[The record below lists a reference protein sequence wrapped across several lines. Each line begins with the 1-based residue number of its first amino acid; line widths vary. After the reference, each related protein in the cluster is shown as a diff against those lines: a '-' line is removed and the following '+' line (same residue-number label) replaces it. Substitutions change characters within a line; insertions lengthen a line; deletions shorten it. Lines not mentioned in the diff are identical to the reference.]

1 MIWQT
6 LIAGV
11 AAGILSGVF
20 GVGGGAIFV
29 PALVL
34 IFGVGQLEAEGTSL
48 LAMIPVALLGA
59 VTQSRSGLVSWRPAV
74 VIGLVSGIGV
84 LGGNLVAEN
93 VGQGDLRKAFAVFLL
108 FVAAQLARRSWRD
121 RAKRIA

>member
-11 AAGILSGVF
+11 AAGILSGIF

-59 VTQSRSGLVSWRPAV
+59 VTQSRSGLVSWKPAV

-93 VGQGDLRKAFAVFLL
+93 VGQDDLRKAFAVFLVL
-108 FVAAQLARRSWRD
+108 IAGQLARRSWRD
-121 RAKRIA
+121 RQKRII

>member
-11 AAGILSGVF
+11 AAGILSGIF

-59 VTQSRSGLVSWRPAV
+59 VTQSRSGLVSWKPAV

-93 VGQGDLRKAFAVFLL
+93 VGQDDLRKAFAVFLL
-108 FVAAQLARRSWRD
+108 LIAGQLARRSWRD
-121 RAKRIA
+121 RQKRII